1 MADIPEPVLRDL
13 YAGPPEGFVAARDA
27 AVTATRESGD
37 RPLATAIGKLR
48 KPTVGAWLVNLL
60 AWHAADDLAALYAVG
75 DDLRAAQ
82 RDLRGGDLRQLSARR
97 RTTVD
102 ALVTRARA
110 LVAASD
116 RPGGEAG
123 LPWDEVTA
131 TLNAVLSDSATA
143 EAVRAGRLTRTT
155 TYAGF
160 GEFPSTAWSPA
171 DQPTEPTHGR
181 PQKASTGYAAR
192 APETARGTSQRP
204 TSAEQRAQPSPDVGQ
219 ANTTPAVEATRT
231 KARQAKAAR
240 ATEAAG
246 ATQTEARRAEAAQAE
261 ARAAEEAERAAREV
275 YETSARAEEQVRDQL
290 TELERTMAELRE
302 RKARLQAELTG
313 HRTDRQ
319 AAQRAVTAATR
330 RRQRAADNLPD

>member
-1 MADIPEPVLRDL
+1 VADIAEPVLRDL

-27 AVTATRESGD
+27 AVTTARESGD
-37 RPLATAIGKLR
+37 RALATAIGKLR

-181 PQKASTGYAAR
+181 PQMTSTKPAA
-192 APETARGTSQRP
+192 A
-204 TSAEQRAQPSPDVGQ
+204 
-219 ANTTPAVEATRT
+219 EATQT
-231 KARQAKAAR
+231 KARQGKATR

-246 ATQTEARRAEAAQAE
+246 ATQTEARRAEAARAAEAAEEARAE
-261 ARAAEEAERAAREV
+261 ARAEEEARAAEAARAEASAAEEAERAAREA
-275 YETSARAEEQVRDQL
+275 YETSARAEEHVRDQL

-319 AAQRAVTAATR
+319 AAQHAVTAATR
-330 RRQRAADNLPD
+330 RRQRAADNLRD